1 MSIERNNMLART
13 NKMIFTTFLALI
25 AGLFIFSASTG
36 CDDAGDDDDSAAADD
51 DDSAAVDDDDSA
63 E

>member
-1 MSIERNNMLART
+1 MLEQT

-25 AGLFIFSASTG
+25 AGIFIFSASTG
-36 CDDAGDDDDSAAADD
+36 CDDVTDDDDSADDDDDSGLDD
-51 DDSAAVDDDDSA
+51 DDSAVSDDDDSA

>member
-1 MSIERNNMLART
+1 MLEQT

-25 AGLFIFSASTG
+25 AGIFIFSASTG
-36 CDDAGDDDDSAAADD
+36 CDDVTDDDDSADDD
-51 DDSAAVDDDDSA
+51 DDSAVSDDDDSA